1 MEKSNITT
9 APSSRR
15 PFDGTGVRRI
25 SGRPFKIGTWNVRSL
40 NSPEKIYNVC
50 KEMDRLHIDILGLS
64 DVRWK
69 HQGVHRVDEI
79 LLVLKK
85 IRKRRINVVNIRKIS
100 DKNCRSEVVREINE
114 WAAEAKQ
121 SHENAEQQW
130 YKLKTKVHKINAN
143 ILKPDKWVAKEP
155 WMTEKIYQLME
166 KRRLHK
172 NDDKLYK
179 TIDREIR
186 REVRYARNSWYR
198 KKWIIKFITDC

>member
-1 MEKSNITT
+1 MAAVAGLYGLGDEQRGRHRRGQAAAAERSE
-9 APSSRR
+9 SR
-15 PFDGTGVRRI
+15 DDNT
-25 SGRPFKIGTWNVRSL
+25 
-40 NSPEKIYNVC
+40 EA
-50 KEMDRLHIDILGLS
+50 
-64 DVRWK
+64 
-69 HQGVHRVDEI
+69 
-79 LLVLKK
+79 
-85 IRKRRINVVNIRKIS
+85 
-100 DKNCRSEVVREINE
+100 SEVVREINE

-198 KKWIIKFITDC
+198 KKCDHLEVLHNKHDAFNLHKESRAMVLQTNAKMEPL